1 MTTAMGDRIEG
12 GGGQGRITSAER
24 ASLLVLIRQRERVAK
39 ADVQERAAVMLADF
53 ERKLAA
59 IYYTEDHPAWK
70 AAHEA
75 AKAAVADA
83 RQRVAEVCR
92 DLGIPKAFAPDLSA
106 GWYGRGANA
115 SAERRA
121 ELRRVAKA
129 EIDVSVKKG
138 QAAIARAS
146 VEFQTRIVSAGLTSE
161 AAHALLTELPKPEQL
176 LPPIDLQS
184 LERIAGPF
192 KDRYGQPLLSTEAA
206 SAD

>member
-1 MTTAMGDRIEG
+1 MGDRIEA
-12 GGGQGRITSAER
+12 GGQGRITSAER

-59 IYYTEDHPAWK
+59 IYYPEDHPAWK

-83 RQRVAEVCR
+83 RERVAEVCR

-115 SAERRA
+115 SRAPRRTAPSRQSRNRRERQERA
-121 ELRRVAKA
+121 GGHRPGVRRVSDPHRQRRPDERSRSCAPDRTA
-129 EIDVSVKKG
+129 EARAI
-138 QAAIARAS
+138 AAAARPAIARAHRRA
-146 VEFQTRIVSAGLTSE
+146 V
-161 AAHALLTELPKPEQL
+161 
-176 LPPIDLQS
+176 
-184 LERIAGPF
+184 
-192 KDRYGQPLLSTEAA
+192 KDRYGQPLLSTETPGAA
-206 SAD
+206 ELN